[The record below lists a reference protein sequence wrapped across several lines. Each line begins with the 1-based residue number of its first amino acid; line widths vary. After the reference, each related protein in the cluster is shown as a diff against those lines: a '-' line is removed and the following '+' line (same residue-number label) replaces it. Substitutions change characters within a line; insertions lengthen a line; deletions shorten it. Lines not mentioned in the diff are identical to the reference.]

1 MLSLKV
7 YEQKPNEIKKED
19 VLNGDKCGP
28 EGKWLLKH
36 TTRLRKKDEP
46 RTERKK
52 KTQQTNPE
60 TFIGFGY
67 IKYQQILKPSSAI

>member
-1 MLSLKV
+1 MEINVDLKV
-7 YEQKPNEIKKED
+7 SDYWNIQLDLGKKMNQEQR
-19 VLNGDKCGP
+19 
-28 EGKWLLKH
+28 GK
-36 TTRLRKKDEP
+36 
-46 RTERKK
+46 KK

>member
-52 KTQQTNPE
+52 KPNR
-60 TFIGFGY
+60 
-67 IKYQQILKPSSAI
+67 QIPKPLLALDI